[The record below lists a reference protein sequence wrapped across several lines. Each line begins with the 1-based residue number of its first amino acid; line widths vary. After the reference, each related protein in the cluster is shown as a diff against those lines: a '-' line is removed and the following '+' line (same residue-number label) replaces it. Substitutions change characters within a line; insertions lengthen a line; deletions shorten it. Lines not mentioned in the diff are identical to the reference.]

1 MSQLHFPL
9 AQDTTGARPT
19 RQLRMLLVE
28 DSPLILTYLLN
39 SFKSDGWYEEIIS
52 AGTEAEA
59 LLLLDSGR
67 LFDVAIVDIQ
77 LAQGTGLAVIRHLRS
92 SISKE
97 AYVLVL
103 TNFAL
108 PIYEQAARTVGAD
121 EFLDKSKDFH
131 RLQKL
136 IRLRFPL
143 RTQG

>member
-9 AQDTTGARPT
+9 AQDTSGTRPT

-28 DSPLILTYLLN
+28 DSPIILAYLLDN
-39 SFKSDGWYEEIIS
+39 FKSDGWYEEIIS

-59 LLLLDSGR
+59 LLLLNGAR

-77 LAQGTGLAVIRHLRS
+77 LAQGTGLGVIRQLRNS
-92 SISKE
+92 VSKT
-97 AYVLVL
+97 AYVIVL
-103 TNFAL
+103 TNFSL
-108 PIYEQAARTVGAD
+108 PVYEQAARAVGAD

-143 RTQG
+143 QTRS